1 MYMNKLFRL
10 FVILFVC
17 SSCENVLQDTAKT
30 DTDQAIFYEAKLSL
44 NDRDYTSALALLDTL
59 SPAFL
64 AQREVSLIRAS
75 AYSGRCGM
83 EFVSLVNSLS
93 DLGSNNLFLFLMQ
106 TYTGATAAQVA
117 DCIESE
123 TILNGFGDYTQ
134 RVADENILMGF
145 SSLTK
150 VGSII
155 AQRADLDLDD
165 VTDPSFD
172 HCDNTLFPEADVR
185 QVGSGIANAILSI
198 TAVASDIS
206 SGTLAQI
213 AAFCAQSSSLNVICT
228 NTDPT
233 AYTAL
238 EVRALRQLIGSTD
251 LGIGACPN
259 FADLACVC
267 P

>member
-1 MYMNKLFRL
+1 MNKLFFL
-10 FVILFVC
+10 FSVLFFC
-17 SSCENVLQDTAKT
+17 ASCRNVLQDTAKATT
-30 DTDQAIFYEAKLSL
+30 DDAIFYEAKLSL
-44 NDRDYTSALALLDTL
+44 NDRDYTTALALIDSL
-59 SPAFL
+59 SPTFL
-64 AQREVSLIRAS
+64 AQRDVSLVRAS

-83 EFVSLVNSLS
+83 EFVSFVNSLS
-93 DLGSNNLFLFLMQ
+93 ELGSNNLFLFLMQ
-106 TYTGATAAQVA
+106 TYTGATATHVA
-117 DCIESE
+117 DCIAAEG
-123 TILNGFGDYTQ
+123 ILNGFGDYTQ
-134 RVADENILMGF
+134 RIADENVLMGF

-165 VTDPSFD
+165 ATDASFD
-172 HCDNTLFPEADVR
+172 HCDNTMFPEVDVR

-198 TAVASDIS
+198 TAVASSIS

-213 AAFCAQSSSLNVICT
+213 AAFCAADASLNAICT

-238 EVRALRQLIGSTD
+238 EVRALRQLVGSAD
-251 LGIGACPN
+251 LGIGACTN